1 MKKAFAIL
9 SVFVALI
16 CCTTSCKGRSI
27 YAMEREAKEEA
38 IYDRGYETGYKEGYR
53 TALSDAP
60 ERIEFYVEEDI
71 WNLCHDIE
79 DAYGIHP
86 EKAAQ
91 ILSNYADDPD
101 AVTKEEL
108 NKAIWA
114 IYRYYYD
121 SREIMNDIEDYWI
134 D

>member
-1 MKKAFAIL
+1 
-9 SVFVALI
+9 
-16 CCTTSCKGRSI
+16 
-27 YAMEREAKEEA
+27 MEREAKEEA

-53 TALSDAP
+53 AALSDAP

-71 WNLCHDIE
+71 WTLCNDIE
-79 DAYGIHP
+79 DVYGIHP
-86 EKAAQ
+86 EEAAQ

-101 AVTKEEL
+101 AVAKEEL

-121 SREIMNDIEDYWI
+121 SREIMNEIEDYWI